1 MMSAT
6 LACNCFIKGGEDAAR
21 MNRGE
26 TRSIARNPI
35 GAALL
40 CIGLLWLALSPCAAE
55 ARLEASLGFGG
66 ATPPGRWVPLRIRGE
81 GLPRG
86 ASVRIARLAA
96 DGRSLGVETFPALE
110 GVGIECPAWMSGDLD
125 AVSVRLQSG
134 DRVLGE
140 IRIDAKSKPFPGHVV
155 LARGLSTR
163 ARLAIASSLMPVEP
177 VLAVAVESSD
187 LPSNGLDYDAISAI
201 AIGGESLELSPAQ
214 RGALLAW
221 LAGGGRL
228 CAAETALAGGF
239 LGELVPAAGKG
250 PVPYGLGRFATLSP
264 DRAEIPASW
273 TEALALEPYEP
284 SARLGA
290 GAIARAP
297 ESGAPEGGAAGAS
310 GATRG
315 ARVAMAAA
323 AAAWIAALVAA
334 AALGRGKAAPLA
346 AVAAIC
352 LAAVF
357 AGSSALDRAM
367 LRGASV
373 RARALVVPGS
383 GSAFLSLDAKAYRP
397 SSSFEWAAIRALESP
412 SFAYADEESGA
423 FGEWRHSLIKA
434 AFGLRAGDGSR
445 LELETMLEPEEWDRL
460 SALSS
465 AAPLRSQRGGKQPP
479 EAESAYPLAFAE
491 QGEPVAWWTKAPG
504 APWVKLKDAP
514 GWLKDDEGWI
524 LSLRGGKRSLPLLA
538 GRCAAGALAL
548 DVEGSA
554 LREVD
559 WAMPLP
565 EGGSR

>member
-1 MMSAT
+1 
-6 LACNCFIKGGEDAAR
+6 
-21 MNRGE
+21 MNRGDAI
-26 TRSIARNPI
+26 SIARKPL

-40 CIGLLWLALSPCAAE
+40 CLGLLWIALPPCAAE

-96 DGRSLGVETFPALE
+96 DGGSLGVETFPALE

-125 AVSVRLQSG
+125 SVSVRLLSG

-140 IRIDAKSKPFPGHVV
+140 LRIDAKSKPFPGHVV
-155 LARGLSTR
+155 LACGLSTR

-201 AIGGESLELSPAQ
+201 AIGGEGVELSPAQ

-228 CAAETALAGGF
+228 CAAENALAGSF
-239 LGELVPAAGKG
+239 LGELAPAAAKG
-250 PVPYGLGRFATLSP
+250 SVPYGLGGFATLSP
-264 DRAEIPASW
+264 ERAAIPASW
-273 TEALALEPYEP
+273 TEALALEPYDP

-290 GAIARAP
+290 GSIARAP
-297 ESGAPEGGAAGAS
+297 ASENAGAS

-323 AAAWIAALVAA
+323 AAAWIAALAVA

-346 AVAAIC
+346 AVAAVC

-357 AGSSALDRAM
+357 AGSPALDRAM
-367 LRGASV
+367 LRGASI
-373 RARALVVPGS
+373 RARALVIPGY
-383 GSAFLSLDAKAYRP
+383 GSAFLSLDAKSYRP
-397 SSSFEWAAIRALESP
+397 SDSFEWAAIGAIESP
-412 SFAYADEESGA
+412 SLAYADEESGV

-434 AFGLRAGDGSR
+434 AFGLRGGDKSR
-445 LELETMLEPEEWDRL
+445 LELEAPLGPEAWERMSAFSAPP
-460 SALSS
+460 SALF
-465 AAPLRSQRGGKQPP
+465 RGGKQPP
-479 EAESAYPLAFAE
+479 DADSAYPLAFAE
-491 QGEPVAWWTKAPG
+491 AGEPVAWWTKAQEG
-504 APWVKLKDAP
+504 PWVKSKDVP
-514 GWLKDDEGWI
+514 DWLKGDEGWI
-524 LSLRGGKRSLPLLA
+524 LALRGGKRALPLLA
-538 GRCAAGALAL
+538 GRCAAGSLAL
-548 DVEGSA
+548 EAEGSA

-565 EGGSR
+565 SRGYR